1 MKKKIFLFII
11 FVLFVL
17 MIVDIVCQVCIRK
30 NFKDN
35 SNSIIKELDSLD
47 IDSTTKLMI
56 VAHPD
61 DDIIWGGSHLIDDN
75 YLVVCITCGADLKRV
90 DEFKKVM
97 KKTNDD
103 YIMLDYPDK
112 TNGKRDDWSSVYDSV
127 TDSLKTI
134 IDYKGW
140 DLIVTHNPDG
150 EYGHV
155 QHKMTNKIVTKL
167 ASDKNLMYFGRYY
180 KSNLVPA
187 DLETITD
194 QNYNIKVNILVP
206 LYASQ
211 AIIKPYG
218 HMLNHEVWIPY
229 KKWSENNE

>member
-11 FVLFVL
+11 FILFLL
-17 MIVDIVCQVCIRK
+17 MIVDIVHQVLTREII
-30 NFKDN
+30 KDKT
-35 SNSIIKELDSLD
+35 NSIIRELNSLNLNS
-47 IDSTTKLMI
+47 IKKLMI

-61 DDIIWGGSHLIDDN
+61 DDIIWGGSHLIDDD

-90 DEFKKVM
+90 DEFEKVM
-97 KKTNDD
+97 AKTEDD

-127 TDSLKTI
+127 TDSLKAI
-134 IDYKGW
+134 IDYKDW
-140 DLIVTHNPDG
+140 NLIVTHNPDG

-155 QHKMTNKIVTKL
+155 QHKMTNEIVTKL
-167 ASDKNLMYFGRYY
+167 ASNKNLMYFGRFY
-180 KSNLVPA
+180 KSNLVPD

-194 QNYNIKVNILVP
+194 KNYNIKVNILVP

-229 KKWSENNE
+229 KKWSENND